1 MENSKIKIMLSSSI
15 YGFEDNI
22 KQVAS
27 YLESLGYDVISSL
40 LGTVKVNPNLSNLDN
55 SIRAVEECDIF
66 LGFIRTYCG
75 TGNIGEK
82 NITFEEIKHAIS
94 LDKPYWF
101 MAEHDVMFCRNLFR
115 NGVKPIESGKN
126 VWDVIKPNKKF
137 FNPLC
142 IDMYDYVVKDDVR
155 DIPSRTGNWVQP
167 YHEIGDII
175 KFVQKQFAD
184 VEYIREL
191 VESKK
196 L

>member
-1 MENSKIKIMLSSSI
+1 MLSSSI

-82 NITFEEIKHAIS
+82 NITFEEFKHAIS

-115 NGVKPIESGKN
+115 NGAIFIRGSTN
-126 VWDVIKPNKKF
+126 V
-137 FNPLC
+137 
-142 IDMYDYVVKDDVR
+142 
-155 DIPSRTGNWVQP
+155 S
-167 YHEIGDII
+167 
-175 KFVQKQFAD
+175 
-184 VEYIREL
+184 
-191 VESKK
+191 S
-196 L
+196 